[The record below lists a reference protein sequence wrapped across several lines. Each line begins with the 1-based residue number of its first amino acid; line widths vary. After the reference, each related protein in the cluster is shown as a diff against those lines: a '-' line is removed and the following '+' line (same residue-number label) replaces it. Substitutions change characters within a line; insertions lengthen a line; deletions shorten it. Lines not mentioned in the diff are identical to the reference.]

1 MAMGLQQQQHHQ
13 GSPPMFPGDFVEYGQ
28 QYDPNSDPSRQPRDE
43 GRSGRYRRPRSS
55 SLDDD
60 SRFTTAVG
68 GGGGEGQ
75 RTPDS
80 DPALRDAVLAQAP
93 HSQVST
99 DSHCQVNP
107 EE

>member
-1 MAMGLQQQQHHQ
+1 MAMGLQQQQQQHHQ

-28 QYDPNSDPSRQPRDE
+28 QYESNSDPSRQPREE
-43 GRSGRYRRPRSS
+43 GRNGRYRRPRSS

-68 GGGGEGQ
+68 GGGGGEGQ

-80 DPALRDAVLAQAP
+80 DSALRDAVLAQAP
-93 HSQVST
+93 HSQ
-99 DSHCQVNP
+99 
-107 EE
+107 